1 MLLWKK
7 TTSVLSGNRH
17 RQQNT
22 ALALWFPVLTAS
34 RRGVDDERRRE
45 ADRTGQKVRTKLTGG
60 IKLPEAASWGAA
72 ILAALGGSHSCATV
86 ATHIAICDVPR
97 IEPTTNGGRVT
108 FPRDRTQFPNINF
121 LKFRL
126 VLNWRMGYNYSV
138 SCWGLCF
145 DVVFI
150 GE

>member
-1 MLLWKK
+1 MLRRINRNGLKRCCYGKK
-7 TTSVLSGNRH
+7 TTSVLSGNRL

-86 ATHIAICDVPR
+86 ATHISMRGFVNRDFSPR
-97 IEPTTNGGRVT
+97 AKNL
-108 FPRDRTQFPNINF
+108 FLDALSPRFYPHSIQA
-121 LKFRL
+121 
-126 VLNWRMGYNYSV
+126 
-138 SCWGLCF
+138 
-145 DVVFI
+145 
-150 GE
+150 